1 MGPNYF
7 EVVVLGTGTGALVTG
22 ALLARRGFR
31 VLVLGHDDLPGDYH
45 HRGLRMQ
52 RSPFSIAGA
61 EAGPLRR
68 VLQELALTQLF
79 RRRSTAQDPLFQV
92 ALPKHRIDFLADPD
106 ARAAELQREFP
117 ELTRPMDAFYQSI
130 ARHDADLE
138 RIFERDLV
146 FPPEAFFERREVAR
160 ALVQSPF
167 GKKGV
172 DGDPFGEMPEGHP
185 FRAVVLAQARS
196 VAGQDPD
203 SMTPLELTR
212 LHALWSRGV
221 RAMEGDRDG
230 WRRLLFEKIQ
240 MHSGEVRE
248 RDRVEAIVI
257 KRGRVVGVRIAGQ
270 DDATGC
276 QFVVVGGDAHAALS
290 RIPEDAQPRR
300 TVALRGRVR
309 PRALRYVV
317 NVVLATEG
325 IPEGMSR
332 DVFVVGDP
340 SQPLAEENLL
350 HVQALPEESPGVRTL
365 TVECL
370 LPFARVVAEAGYV
383 PSMRP
388 KVIDA
393 LRTLVPFLDRHVR
406 VIDSP
411 HDGLPIDDREKG
423 ELVQPEE
430 PWTRAPNRMQA
441 VYETS
446 ADSVLG
452 VTGLPIRLGIKGL
465 LLAGPQA
472 VPGLGFEGL
481 LLAAWSAARL
491 VTKSDRNKERM
502 RKEMWSKIEI

>member
-1 MGPNYF
+1 VGPNYF
-7 EVVVLGTGTGALVTG
+7 EVVVLGTGTGALVSG

-31 VLVLGHDDLPGDYH
+31 VLVLGHDDLPGDYS
-45 HRGLRMQ
+45 HRGYRMQ

-68 VLQELALTQLF
+68 ILQELALTQHF
-79 RRRSTAQDPLFQV
+79 RRRTTTEDPLFQV
-92 ALPKHRIDFLADPD
+92 VLPKHRIDFWADPD

-117 ELTRPMDAFYQSI
+117 ELTRPMDAFYQ
-130 ARHDADLE
+130 ALAQHDADLE

-160 ALVQSPF
+160 VLVQSPF

-172 DGDPFGEMPEGHP
+172 DGDLFGEMPEGHP
-185 FRAVVLAQARS
+185 FRAVVLAQARA

-203 SMTPLELTR
+203 AMSPLELTR

-221 RAMEGDRDG
+221 RSIEGDREG

-248 RDRVEAIVI
+248 RDRVDEILV
-257 KRGRVVGVRIAGQ
+257 KRGRVVGVRIAGH
-270 DDATGC
+270 DEPTGC
-276 QFVVVGGDAHAALS
+276 QFVVVGGDAHAALA
-290 RIPEDAQPRR
+290 RVPEDAWPRR
-300 TVALRGRVR
+300 TASLRTRVR
-309 PRALRYVV
+309 PRALRWVL

-325 IPEGMSR
+325 IPEGMAR
-332 DVFVVGDP
+332 DVFLVCDP
-340 SQPLAEENLL
+340 NAPLAEENLL
-350 HVQALPEESPGVRTL
+350 RVQALGEETAGVRTL

-370 LPFARVVAEAGYV
+370 VPFARVVAEASYV
-383 PSMRP
+383 PSLRE
-388 KVIDA
+388 KA
-393 LRTLVPFLDRHVR
+393 LASLRQLVPFLDRHVR

-411 HDGLPIDDREKG
+411 CDGLPIDDREKG
-423 ELVQPEE
+423 ETVEPEE
-430 PWTRAPNRMQA
+430 PWTRTPNRMEA
-441 VYETS
+441 LYETS

-465 LLAGPQA
+465 LLAGPQS

-491 VTKSDRNKERM
+491 VTKSDRKKERM